1 MGRMK
6 YIKPE
11 VEILDFEFEG
21 VIAASSEGGFDDGMD
36 NLPSHPGFVPDPVDN
51 IWDDKWL

>member
-1 MGRMK
+1 MK

>member
-1 MGRMK
+1 MERMK

-11 VEILDFEFEG
+11 VEILEFEFEG
-21 VIAASSEGGFDDGMD
+21 VIASSGESLENGM
-36 NLPSHPGFVPDPVDN
+36 NSLPSDPRITPDPVDN

>member
-1 MGRMK
+1 MERMK

-21 VIAASSEGGFDDGMD
+21 VIAASSEWGDDGMD
-36 NLPSHPGFVPDPVDN
+36 NLPSHPGGVPHPVDN

>member
-1 MGRMK
+1 MK

-21 VIAASSEGGFDDGMD
+21 VIAASSDYGMD
-36 NLPSHPGFVPDPVDN
+36 NLPSDPRIAPDPVDN